1 MTLSS
6 RARAHACGAHLSYP
20 RGMVAPQ
27 APLRPASRTGSPLGG
42 SVSFKVSYPRG
53 MVALDPASVLLDGL
67 PLDAISTW
75 APALLG
81 VQGSVLSG
89 RGC

>member
-1 MTLSS
+1 MSCSS
-6 RARAHACGAHLSYP
+6 RARAHARCAHL
-20 RGMVAPQ
+20 
-27 APLRPASRTGSPLGG
+27 
-42 SVSFKVSYPRG
+42 SYPRG

-81 VQGSVLSG
+81 VQGSVLPG

>member
-6 RARAHACGAHLSYP
+6 RARAHACGAHL
-20 RGMVAPQ
+20 
-27 APLRPASRTGSPLGG
+27 
-42 SVSFKVSYPRG
+42 SYPRG

-67 PLDAISTW
+67 PLDAISTHG
-75 APALLG
+75 ARTRGGLRVG
-81 VQGSVLSG
+81 VQGSVLPG